1 MKAGQLRMSRS
12 GPEGMGSISWP
23 WWGVAQQ
30 VLSVIL
36 VLLLLVVLLGP
47 ADLLDVARVVS
58 KDAWLGG

>member
-1 MKAGQLRMSRS
+1 
-12 GPEGMGSISWP
+12 MGSISWP